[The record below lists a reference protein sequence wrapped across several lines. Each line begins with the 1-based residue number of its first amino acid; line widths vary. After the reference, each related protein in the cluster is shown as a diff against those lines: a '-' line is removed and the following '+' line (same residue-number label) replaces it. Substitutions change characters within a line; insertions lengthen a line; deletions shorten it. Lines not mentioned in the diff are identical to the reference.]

1 MANYFLDGPDELA
14 KLEFISRQQLLSEEK
29 IMKNKINNYVQ
40 LVNALTG
47 QEVFMPVEDDAY
59 SFVSISSEEND
70 EEYDDEID
78 EEDEII
84 EYIDEELVED
94 DDEGPATIENI
105 ELIVEIPDAPPP
117 VDNAPPPTPSQIIR
131 KLKATLVEAG
141 MCQIRNTKRKSA
153 NKRLGDQNWSYDM
166 AKRRLDRELKR
177 IQKRRAYRDAVEQLP
192 ALAQKIQEDNDAD
205 ASPATATAAA
215 VPETPSLTAALA
227 EPDAGVVR
235 DAATATA
242 STSPPK
248 TARSRPSTLLL
259 QRQLSRRGSLSGSVF
274 AGLLKTLDESKL
286 PSGSPSAQKRAS
298 QARSK
303 KYRSDE
309 RLQAILRK
317 HHTNLKQ
324 EKAKLHN
331 SSSQLPPPPPSE

>member
-70 EEYDDEID
+70 EAYDDEID

-84 EYIDEELVED
+84 EYVDEELVED
-94 DDEGPATIENI
+94 DDDDPMTIENI
-105 ELIVEIPDAPPP
+105 ELMVEIPDAPPP

-153 NKRLGDQNWSYDM
+153 NNKRLGDQNWSYDM

-205 ASPATATAAA
+205 VSPATVTA
-215 VPETPSLTAALA
+215 VPETASLAAALA
-227 EPDAGVVR
+227 EPDAGAVR
-235 DAATATA
+235 DAATAT
-242 STSPPK
+242 STA